1 MTAIA
6 RLRSIPAMVWATLL
20 AGLAAAGIV
29 ATLASV
35 AGTATTLTASFHV
48 VSTVS
53 GGYHG
58 RYTVHNS
65 GARPVNGWTVAF
77 DLPAGTSI
85 PRLSAAQPTPH
96 PAHHPFPPPPPGGRA
111 GGLGGPAE
119 RLPPHG

>member
-85 PRLSAAQPTPH
+85 RSISAAKLARHRTPH
-96 PAHHPFPPPPPGGRA
+96 PFTAPAPEARVEA
-111 GGLGGPAE
+111 NGGPAVG
-119 RLPPHG
+119 LPPQ